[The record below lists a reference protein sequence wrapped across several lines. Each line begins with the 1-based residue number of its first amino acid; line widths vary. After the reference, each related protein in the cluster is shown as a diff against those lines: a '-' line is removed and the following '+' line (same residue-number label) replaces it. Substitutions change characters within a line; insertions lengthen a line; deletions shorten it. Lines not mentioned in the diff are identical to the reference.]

1 MHLTDWDGKN
11 LNGHGEK
18 EETYFFAIN
27 KKGQEAKKLHW
38 RKRILFLYS
47 RNLFR
52 QIRCDSLFSYV
63 YSYAF
68 CVYIL
73 KTDQVDFS

>member
-27 KKGQEAKKLHW
+27 KKAKRQKNCN
-38 RKRILFLYS
+38 REKEFYFYIRETFLDRSDVIHYC
-47 RNLFR
+47 LM
-52 QIRCDSLFSYV
+52 
-63 YSYAF
+63 
-68 CVYIL
+68 YIL
-73 KTDQVDFS
+73 MLFVFIF